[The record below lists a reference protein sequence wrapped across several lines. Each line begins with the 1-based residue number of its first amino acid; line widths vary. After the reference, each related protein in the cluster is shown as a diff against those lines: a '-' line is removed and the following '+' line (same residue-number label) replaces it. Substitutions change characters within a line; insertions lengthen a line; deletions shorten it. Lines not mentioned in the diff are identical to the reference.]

1 MPEQLHTPALHSA
14 NIQTKSNSYFFD
26 VRVAKNGSQY
36 LCITESHTKDGQKFR
51 NSIMVF
57 PDQLESFN
65 QAVADMS
72 GKVQAPKKAKA

>member
-26 VRVAKNGSQY
+26 VRVAKNGHQY
-36 LCITESHTKDGQKFR
+36 LCITESHSKDGQRFR

-57 PDQLESFN
+57 PEQLQAFN
-65 QAVADMS
+65 QIVTEMSSKVKSEKVA
-72 GKVQAPKKAKA
+72 A